1 MPTQNTAA
9 QPNEIIANAM
19 AEWIRTPIKIP
30 AMIFGIGPTGSKI
43 PIFFEVFAKIYRTLT
58 GWLGRPPPGKTGQR

>member
-1 MPTQNTAA
+1 MPTQNIAA

-43 PIFFEVFAKIYRTLT
+43 PIFF
-58 GWLGRPPPGKTGQR
+58 